1 MSDVKKDPELREEI
15 MALPVFDTHN
25 HLKGGEDLSARDFW
39 TIGHYFWFKRELQ
52 AAGYPRNADALPEDA
67 RAKAFIGALDK
78 ARNTAWNQ
86 AVRRSMVELFGIE
99 LKDVASIAALNRRIA
114 ETHADANWP
123 KTVCDRAGLAALTI
137 GGLEKQPFG
146 RIAERVLPVPNFN
159 PFDAKSVQRFL
170 AAGDRKAAIGE
181 AVAEVRGRLDAF
193 KAQGIKTL
201 RVPWTFRK
209 GTGLI
214 TDVPELTATGN
225 TEDRIQHYLAHA
237 LFEELDKR
245 RFHLQIFL
253 GVEQPTPGYKQ
264 RSDAQRTYPRND
276 TDRVVEMHDIFNR
289 YSDCTFELIN
299 AAELSSLDLV
309 QAARIFTNV
318 YPGGLWWFAF
328 RPSIYRLNM
337 QYRME
342 GLPACRATF
351 VATDARCIEWAYIK
365 TMLVKRLMAEFFE
378 DQIARGWIDRETA
391 LATARSWLHD
401 TAAGL
406 YL

>member
-1 MSDVKKDPELREEI
+1 MSSAKTGPEMREQI

-39 TIGHYFWFKRELQ
+39 TIGHYFWFKRELE

-67 RAKAFIGALDK
+67 RAKAFIEALDK

-86 AVRRSMVELFGIE
+86 AVRRSMTELFGIE
-99 LKDVASIAALNRRIA
+99 LKDVASIAALNRKIA
-114 ETHADANWP
+114 QTHADANWP
-123 KTVCDRAGLAALTI
+123 KTVCDRAGLAILTI
-137 GGLEKQPFG
+137 GGLEKDVFG
-146 RIAERVLPVPNFN
+146 RIADRVLPVPNFN
-159 PFDAKSVQRFL
+159 PFDERSVRRFL
-170 AAGDRKAAIGE
+170 TAGDQRAVIGE
-181 AVAEVRGRLDAF
+181 AVSDVRGRLDAF
-193 KAQGIKTL
+193 KAKGVKAL

-209 GTGLI
+209 GNGLI
-214 TDVPELTATGN
+214 TDVPALAAASN
-225 TEDRIQHYLAHA
+225 TEEQILQYLSHA
-237 LFEELDKR
+237 LFAELDKR
-245 RFHLQIFL
+245 RFHLQIFI
-253 GVEQPTPGYKQ
+253 GVEKPTPGYKP
-264 RSDAQRTYPRND
+264 RSDADRTHPRND
-276 TDRVVEMHDIFNR
+276 TDRVVEMHDIFDR

-299 AAELSSLDLV
+299 AAELSSLDIV
-309 QAARIFTNV
+309 QAARAYTNV

-365 TMLVKRLMAEFFE
+365 TMYVKRLMAEYFE
-378 DQIARGWIDRETA
+378 DQVGRGWTDRETA

-406 YL
+406 YV